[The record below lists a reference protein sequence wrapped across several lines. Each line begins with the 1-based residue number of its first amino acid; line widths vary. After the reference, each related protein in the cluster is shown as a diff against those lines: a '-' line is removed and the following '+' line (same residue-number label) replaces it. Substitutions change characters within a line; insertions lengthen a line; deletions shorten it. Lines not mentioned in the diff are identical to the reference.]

1 MSIYGKDW
9 KKVSE
14 FVGSKNYM
22 QCVSHYHFINNKKAE
37 KKQYFKKILSV
48 SEENTQKSICM
59 TMHKENYDSHQV
71 LERIE
76 VLEVQN

>member
-22 QCVSHYHFINNKKAE
+22 QCVSHYHFINSKKAE

-48 SEENTQKSICM
+48 SEENT
-59 TMHKENYDSHQV
+59 
-71 LERIE
+71 
-76 VLEVQN
+76 